1 MSKELSIS
9 KIPATKSEQEQ
20 LASLFI
26 QKVLDGEISAIE
38 AVIQMK
44 SIGESIS
51 IFLKNNDIREA
62 VIKETEKY
70 GKGETPS
77 YKGAVVQVKETSVKY
92 DFAGCNDIA
101 WDKLNKE
108 KKEVDEKIKQR
119 ESFLKLVNTNK
130 TEIDEETGEIYTI
143 FPPARSSTTSY
154 AITFKKQ

>member
-51 IFLKNNDIREA
+51 IFF
-62 VIKETEKY
+62 EK
-70 GKGETPS
+70 
-77 YKGAVVQVKETSVKY
+77 Q
-92 DFAGCNDIA
+92 
-101 WDKLNKE
+101 
-108 KKEVDEKIKQR
+108 
-119 ESFLKLVNTNK
+119 
-130 TEIDEETGEIYTI
+130 
-143 FPPARSSTTSY
+143 
-154 AITFKKQ
+154 

>member
-44 SIGESIS
+44 SISESIS
-51 IFLKNNDIREA
+51 LFLKDNDIREA

-77 YKGAVVQVKETSVKY
+77 YKGAVVQVK
-92 DFAGCNDIA
+92 
-101 WDKLNKE
+101 
-108 KKEVDEKIKQR
+108 
-119 ESFLKLVNTNK
+119 
-130 TEIDEETGEIYTI
+130 
-143 FPPARSSTTSY
+143 
-154 AITFKKQ
+154 

>member
-51 IFLKNNDIREA
+51 LF
-62 VIKETEKY
+62 
-70 GKGETPS
+70 
-77 YKGAVVQVKETSVKY
+77 
-92 DFAGCNDIA
+92 
-101 WDKLNKE
+101 
-108 KKEVDEKIKQR
+108 
-119 ESFLKLVNTNK
+119 
-130 TEIDEETGEIYTI
+130 
-143 FPPARSSTTSY
+143 
-154 AITFKKQ
+154 

>member
-1 MSKELSIS
+1 
-9 KIPATKSEQEQ
+9 
-20 LASLFI
+20 
-26 QKVLDGEISAIE
+26 
-38 AVIQMK
+38 MK

-51 IFLKNNDIREA
+51 LFLKNNDIREA

-92 DFAGCNDIA
+92 DFAGCNDIV

-130 TEIDEETGEIYTI
+130 TEIDKETGEIYTI

>member
-44 SIGESIS
+44 SISESIS
-51 IFLKNNDIREA
+51 LFLKDNDIREA
-62 VIKETEKY
+62 VIKETGKY

-92 DFAGCNDIA
+92 DLQDAMTLFGIN
-101 WDKLNKE
+101 
-108 KKEVDEKIKQR
+108 
-119 ESFLKLVNTNK
+119 
-130 TEIDEETGEIYTI
+130 
-143 FPPARSSTTSY
+143 
-154 AITFKKQ
+154 